1 MKVNYNKEFLNKKI
15 FIAGHKGMVGIATYN
30 QALFLGFKKKNILIA
45 SKKKINLTN
54 YNKVNYFIKKH
65 KPDIVINCA
74 GKVGGILAN
83 DNYPKEF
90 LFENIK
96 IQLNL
101 IESCRENKIKYF
113 VNLGS
118 SCIYPK
124 NISRPIKEDDL
135 LSGKLESTNEAYA
148 LAKIVGLKSCQFYN
162 KQFKTFYFTI
172 MPCNLYGPNDNFN
185 SESSH
190 FLPALIN
197 KFYTADKK
205 KYKTVELWG
214 TGNPKRELL
223 YVSDL
228 ADAIFFILN
237 NVMCK
242 NKKILIFLKKRS
254 FINVGSNK
262 DYTIKFYA
270 KKISSFLN
278 NNFNIKFNK
287 KYPDGTK
294 RKLLD
299 SSILYNLGWKPK
311 INLDK
316 GIALTINWYKNLKN

>member
-1 MKVNYNKEFLNKKI
+1 MKYCNKNFLNKKI
-15 FIAGHKGMVGIATYN
+15 FIAGHKGMVGIATFN
-30 QALFLGFKKKNILIA
+30 QALLLGFKRENIFVAPKKELD
-45 SKKKINLTN
+45 LTN
-54 YNKVNYFIKKH
+54 CYKVHSFIKRN

-83 DNYPKEF
+83 NKYPKEF

-135 LSGKLESTNEAYA
+135 LSGRLETTNEAYA

-162 KQFKTFYFTI
+162 KQFNTFYFTI
-172 MPCNLYGPNDNFN
+172 MPCNLYGPNDNFDT
-185 SESSH
+185 ESSH
-190 FLPALIN
+190 FLPALIK
-197 KFYTADKK
+197 KFYNANKK
-205 KYKTVELWG
+205 NLNSVELWG
-214 TGNPKRELL
+214 TGNVKREVL

-228 ADAIFFILN
+228 ANAIFFIIEKVIL
-237 NVMCK
+237 K
-242 NKKILIFLKKRS
+242 NKKILSFLKKRP
-254 FINVGSNK
+254 FINVGCNK
-262 DYTIKFYA
+262 DYNIKSYA
-270 KKISSFLN
+270 KKISKFLKKK
-278 NNFNIKFNK
+278 FIIKFNK

-299 SSILYNLGWKPK
+299 SSFISSLGWKPE
-311 INLDK
+311 ISLDK
-316 GIALTINWYKNLKN
+316 GIALAVNWYKNLKN

>member
-1 MKVNYNKEFLNKKI
+1 V
-15 FIAGHKGMVGIATYN
+15 
-30 QALFLGFKKKNILIA
+30 A
-45 SKKKINLTN
+45 SKKELDLTN
-54 YNKVNYFIKKH
+54 YRKVYSFIKKN
-65 KPDIVINCA
+65 KPDIVVNCA

-83 DNYPKEF
+83 NKYPKEF

-124 NISRPIKEDDL
+124 NISKPIKEDDL
-135 LSGKLESTNEAYA
+135 LSGRLESTNEAYA

-172 MPCNLYGPNDNFN
+172 MPCNLYGPNDNFD

-190 FLPALIN
+190 FLPALIK
-197 KFYTADKK
+197 KFYNASKK
-205 KYKTVELWG
+205 NFNSVELWG
-214 TGNPKRELL
+214 TGNVKREVLH
-223 YVSDL
+223 VTDL
-228 ADAIFFILN
+228 AKAIFFILEK
-237 NVMCK
+237 VMLK
-242 NKKILIFLKKRS
+242 NKRILSFLKKRP
-254 FINVGSNK
+254 FINVGCNM
-262 DYTIKFYA
+262 DYSIKFYA
-270 KKISSFLN
+270 KKISNFLN
-278 NNFNIKFNK
+278 KNFIIKFNK

-299 SSILYNLGWKPK
+299 SSFIHELGWRPE
-311 INLDK
+311 ISLDK
-316 GIALTINWYKNLKN
+316 GIDLTINWYKNLKN

>member
-1 MKVNYNKEFLNKKI
+1 MNYNNKKILNKKI
-15 FIAGHKGMVGIATYN
+15 FIAGHNGMVGVATHN
-30 QALFLGFKKKNILIA
+30 QALLLGFKIENIFVA
-45 SKKKINLTN
+45 SKKELDLTN
-54 YNKVNYFIKKH
+54 YHKVNSFIREK

-74 GKVGGILAN
+74 GKVGGIFSN
-83 DNYPKEF
+83 NKYPKEF

-113 VNLGS
+113 INLGS

-135 LSGKLESTNEAYA
+135 LSGRLESTNEAYA

-172 MPCNLYGPNDNFN
+172 MPCNLYGPHDNFN
-185 SESSH
+185 SKSSH
-190 FLPALIN
+190 FLPALIK
-197 KFYTADKK
+197 KFYNANKK
-205 KYKTVELWG
+205 NINSVELWG
-214 TGNPKRELL
+214 TGNVKREVL

-228 ADAIFFILN
+228 ANAIFFIIEKVIL
-237 NVMCK
+237 K
-242 NKKILIFLKKRS
+242 NKKILDFLKKRPY
-254 FINVGSNK
+254 INVGCNK

-270 KKISSFLN
+270 KKISNFLN
-278 NNFNIKFNK
+278 RNFTIKFNK

-299 SSILYNLGWKPK
+299 SSFIYFLGWKPK
-311 INLDK
+311 ISLDE
-316 GIALTINWYKNLKN
+316 GINFTINWFKNLKN

>member
-1 MKVNYNKEFLNKKI
+1 MKFIYNKGFLNKKVY
-15 FIAGHKGMVGIATYN
+15 IAGHKGMVGIAAYN
-30 QALFLGFKKKNILIA
+30 HALLLGFKKKNIFIA

-54 YNKVNYFIKKH
+54 YNKVNYFIKKN

-101 IESCRENKIKYF
+101 IESCHENKIKCF

-118 SCIYPK
+118 SCIYPN

-185 SESSH
+185 TETSH

-197 KFYTADKK
+197 KFYTADKNK
-205 KYKTVELWG
+205 HKSVELWG
-214 TGNPKRELL
+214 SGNPKREVL

-228 ADAIFFILN
+228 ANAIFFIIN
-237 NVMCK
+237 KVMLR
-242 NKKILIFLKKRS
+242 NKKILTFLKKRS
-254 FINVGSNK
+254 FINVGCNK

-278 NNFNIKFNK
+278 KNFIIKFNK

-299 SSILYNLGWKPK
+299 SSFLYNLGWKPK

-316 GIALTINWYKNLKN
+316 GIALTIDWYKNLKN

>member
-1 MKVNYNKEFLNKKI
+1 MLFRS
-15 FIAGHKGMVGIATYN
+15 AGHKGMVGIATYN
-30 QALFLGFKKKNILIA
+30 QALLLGFRKKNIFIA
-45 SKKKINLTN
+45 SRKKLNLTN
-54 YNKVNYFIKKH
+54 YNLVNSFIKKN

-90 LFENIK
+90 LFENIQ

-101 IESCRENKIKYF
+101 VESCRENKIKYF
-113 VNLGS
+113 INLGS

-124 NISRPIKEDDL
+124 NILRPIREDDL
-135 LSGKLESTNEAYA
+135 LSGRLESTNEAYA

-185 SESSH
+185 AKSSH
-190 FLPALIN
+190 FLPALIK
-197 KFYTADKK
+197 KFYNANKK
-205 KYKTVELWG
+205 KFKSVELWG
-214 TGNPKRELL
+214 TGRVKREVL

-228 ADAIFFILN
+228 ADAIFFIIKK
-237 NVMCK
+237 VMFK
-242 NKKILIFLKKRS
+242 NKKILNFLKKRP
-254 FINVGSNK
+254 FINVGCNK
-262 DYTIKFYA
+262 DYTIMFYA
-270 KKISSFLN
+270 KKISNFLN
-278 NNFNIKFNK
+278 KNFIIKFNK

-299 SSILYNLGWKPK
+299 SSFIHNLGWKPK
-311 INLDK
+311 INLEA
-316 GIALTINWYKNLKN
+316 GISLTVNWYKNLKN